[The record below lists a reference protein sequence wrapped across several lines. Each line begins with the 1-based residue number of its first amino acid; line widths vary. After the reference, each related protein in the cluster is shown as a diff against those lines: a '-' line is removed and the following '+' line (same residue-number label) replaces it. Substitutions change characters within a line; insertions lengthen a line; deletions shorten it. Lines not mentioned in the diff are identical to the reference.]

1 MYILKRIPG
10 FICIY
15 QAASSTREAT
25 PDCML
30 CMSAI
35 APTSTWRHLRLRTP
49 EAFHRVREGLG
60 TRLSWHMVVMHGMKC
75 FTSWSAR
82 KMLLTTLGVV
92 LTLSVMWICRPS
104 ARSMSVELQSTLTTK
119 KLTARKRKTININ
132 RQLLQNNYYSQMNIT
147 FDRILLSELDSSSD
161 VYVSMRSTA
170 LFHKSRLFLLLHT
183 WLQTIDPKQVYLWGG
198 PA

>member
-1 MYILKRIPG
+1 M
-10 FICIY
+10 
-15 QAASSTREAT
+15 
-25 PDCML
+25 
-30 CMSAI
+30 
-35 APTSTWRHLRLRTP
+35 
-49 EAFHRVREGLG
+49 
-60 TRLSWHMVVMHGMKC
+60 HMVVMHGC
-75 FTSWSAR
+75 FASWSAR

-119 KLTARKRKTININ
+119 KLTAQKRRTIHMNIN

-183 WLQTIDPKQVYLWGG
+183 WLQTIDPEQVYL
-198 PA
+198 